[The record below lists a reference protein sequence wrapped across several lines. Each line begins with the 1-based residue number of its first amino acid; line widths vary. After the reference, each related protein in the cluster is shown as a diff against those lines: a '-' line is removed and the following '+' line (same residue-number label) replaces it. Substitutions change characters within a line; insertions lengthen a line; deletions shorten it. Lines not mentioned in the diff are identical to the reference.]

1 MVGKNVINRAMQ
13 NSPTTQLQS
22 DMYSKSSCNDEFNRS
37 LNWFS
42 LDAKYTDN
50 EIMKFVMEDK
60 YELITYLL

>member
-1 MVGKNVINRAMQ
+1 MQ
-13 NSPTTQLQS
+13 NSATTQLQ
-22 DMYSKSSCNDEFNRS
+22 SSCNDEFNRS